1 MGIAEREKSLSNL
14 HRKKRIEKERERV
27 KRGAVDIYIVFQ
39 PKSI

>member
-14 HRKKRIEKERERV
+14 HRKKPMEKERERV